1 MPPTQLFVK
10 LEDNRGSW
18 VPRLYSVLMAL
29 TILFEVTAVFIST
42 ATGVRL
48 SGGGFDPMATD
59 GVSLLTREFEF
70 AFICTRFQFFTGLM
84 TSTHDLCER
93 RERSWVCERGLPSR
107 ATWATR
113 SPSCCSAAC

>member
-48 SGGGFDPMATD
+48 SAGGFDPMATD
-59 GVSLLTREFEF
+59 GVSLLIREFEF

-84 TSTHDLCER
+84 TFLSALGLRAR
-93 RERSWVCERGLPSR
+93 RSAGFVAPARGVAVLSSLAIAP
-107 ATWATR
+107 
-113 SPSCCSAAC
+113 